1 MSNSVL
7 LRAPAKLTWSLEV
20 GGRAANGLHRID
32 AEMMSIDLF
41 DEIVLTPGASGLTI
55 ASSDEAT
62 MLVPDDETNLVAQ
75 ALNLAGREASAVI
88 TKRIPVGGGLGGGS
102 SDAAAVLRW
111 ARFVDYDRALK
122 LGSDVPFCISG
133 GRARVRGFGE
143 EVEVL
148 RHLDRSVVLCLVPLG
163 VDTAAVYQVFDE
175 LDQSG
180 TLRRGRNDLSHAA
193 YLVEPRLERVAQE
206 LSALSGAEVVVA
218 GSGSTLFV
226 EGTKAQHGL
235 GGMDTLC
242 VDGLECRLVECVS
255 VKPEDI
261 E

>member
-1 MSNSVL
+1 
-7 LRAPAKLTWSLEV
+7 
-20 GGRAANGLHRID
+20 
-32 AEMMSIDLF
+32 MMSIDLF

-55 ASSDEAT
+55 ASSDETT

-75 ALNLAGREASAVI
+75 ALNLVGREASAVI

-102 SDAAAVLRW
+102 ADAAAVLRW
-111 ARFVDYDRALK
+111 ARFVDYDRALQ
-122 LGSDVPFCISG
+122 LGSDVPFCIGG

-143 EVEVL
+143 EIEAL

-163 VDTAAVYQVFDE
+163 VNTAAVYQVFDE
-175 LDQSG
+175 LDRSG

-206 LSALSGAEVVVA
+206 LSVLSGAEVVVA

-235 GGMDTLC
+235 GGIDKLC
-242 VDGLECRLVECVS
+242 LDGLECRLVECVS